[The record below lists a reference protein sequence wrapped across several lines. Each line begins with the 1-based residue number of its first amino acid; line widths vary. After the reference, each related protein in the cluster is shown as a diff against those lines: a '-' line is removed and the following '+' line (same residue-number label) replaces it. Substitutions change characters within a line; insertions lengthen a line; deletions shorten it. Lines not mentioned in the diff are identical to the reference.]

1 MIPVLLAQQD
11 GDTGLKPLYP
21 KANLFGDEQTIAPQD
36 S

>member
-21 KANLFGDEQTIAPQD
+21 KANLFGEQTIAPQD